1 MCRAQPTTRQTALPP
16 DASCEDI
23 EIDPH
28 LPFLNA
34 FVQAALQSGA
44 APYIPGAPAS
54 FCVLAYCFH
63 VNHLP

>member
-1 MCRAQPTTRQTALPP
+1 MRRAQPRARKVVLPP

-34 FVQAALQSGA
+34 FVQAALQDGA
-44 APYIPGAPAS
+44 APYIPGMHRPTTHDA
-54 FCVLAYCFH
+54 
-63 VNHLP
+63 

>member
-1 MCRAQPTTRQTALPP
+1 MTMRRAQPRARQVLPS

-34 FVQAALQSGA
+34 FVQAALQGGA
-44 APYIPGAPAS
+44 APYIPGMHRPTTHDA
-54 FCVLAYCFH
+54 
-63 VNHLP
+63 